1 MITEAVAGVSLGVAI
16 MNGLAAFFLYRQYR
30 LLAEETVGF
39 AGKVLALIR
48 DEDGEIVTD
57 PVTLA
62 GEAMDHLSQVSGIVK
77 WIRG

>member
-16 MNGLAAFFLYRQYR
+16 MNGVTAFFLYRQYH

-39 AGKVLALIR
+39 AGKVLTLIW

-57 PVTLA
+57 PVVLA

-77 WIRG
+77 WIR